1 MRIEFTGRR
10 AEVGPGLR
18 ALAERKLKKL
28 EKLLHG
34 ISDVHVVLEGDKH
47 RQKAEVSLLSPSLS
61 LSAAEV
67 STDAEA
73 SLKTVL
79 DKLTRQAQRFRG
91 RRFEGRRRAS
101 RAALPREPPPV
112 AARETAAL
120 PRIIRSRR
128 FLVKPM
134 TVDEAAMEV
143 GGYGDG
149 VVVFRNASTE
159 RVNVLY
165 KRRDGNLG
173 LIEPEG

>member
-61 LSAAEV
+61 LSAAKV
-67 STDAEA
+67 STDAGT

-79 DKLTRQAQRFRG
+79 DKLTRQAQRIRG
-91 RRFEGRRRAS
+91 RRFDESVEGS
-101 RAALPREPPPV
+101 
-112 AARETAAL
+112 
-120 PRIIRSRR
+120 
-128 FLVKPM
+128 
-134 TVDEAAMEV
+134 
-143 GGYGDG
+143 G
-149 VVVFRNASTE
+149 
-159 RVNVLY
+159 
-165 KRRDGNLG
+165 LG
-173 LIEPEG
+173 LAITADIAETYGGELELGRAGLGGLLVTLRLPA